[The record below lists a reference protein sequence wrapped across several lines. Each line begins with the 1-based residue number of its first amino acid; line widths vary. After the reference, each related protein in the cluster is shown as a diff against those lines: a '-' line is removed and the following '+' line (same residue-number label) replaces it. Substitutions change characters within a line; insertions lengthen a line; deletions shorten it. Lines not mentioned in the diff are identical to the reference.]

1 MLELIV
7 PDAGSI
13 RRGEP
18 FVSVSGKFRR
28 ILLFQE
34 AYKLMRLEHGHDFNY
49 VQFWNDKDHN
59 DRFWIKPVAKGIVGA
74 VRVIINPNNGT
85 RTISASY
92 LLKALGWRC
101 EQSVRCP
108 TSGTRRTM
116 PL

>member
-34 AYKLMRLEHGHDFNY
+34 AYKLMRLEHGQDFNY

-59 DRFWIKPVAKGIVGA
+59 DRFWIKPVAKGD
-74 VRVIINPNNGT
+74 
-85 RTISASY
+85 
-92 LLKALGWRC
+92 
-101 EQSVRCP
+101 
-108 TSGTRRTM
+108 SGGGQDYNQ
-116 PL
+116 PK